1 MAIVQGGRYA
11 LLSLFHGIGNADD
24 DARVNTYTENILP
37 EGSLST
43 DFLLDGRNVD
53 ERTNKLFRSIENTP
67 EKRQSRK
74 LLTVYSTIQEA
85 ANELDVPVAVV
96 NCAFKLYSQCFTRMH
111 IRGKRSEVIVSSCL
125 YLACRMCSCYR
136 LLSEIC
142 DIVLAD
148 TRKVTRLSQVILS
161 ELNLTIPIPT
171 DEDYIRRY
179 CGVLVLPKEC
189 VDMALK
195 LVAAIKEGEY
205 PNTRGSAL
213 NAAVVLMATRVCEVE
228 SPPSLA
234 TVALIASKTQLN
246 VMRLYKAVYANCDA
260 VLVSVF
266 RDCPKMASKTILK
279 LVQKLDPKLL

>member
-1 MAIVQGGRYA
+1 MTRVIVKQSSSDLLEFHYVKTTNSQHSKDRPPSLFFLPKPIVSERCLYHTAGQTVPLEEVSKWRQYVGGVEEAVSLTMTTRRPCLYVLRTGAIAEHAFGRTRMAIVQGGRYV
-11 LLSLFHGIGNADD
+11 LLSMFHGIGNADD
-24 DARVNTYTENILP
+24 DARVNTYTESILP

-43 DFLLDGRNVD
+43 DFLLDGRNLD
-53 ERTNKLFRSIENTP
+53 ERTSKLFRSIENTS

-161 ELNLTIPIPT
+161 E
-171 DEDYIRRY
+171 
-179 CGVLVLPKEC
+179 
-189 VDMALK
+189 
-195 LVAAIKEGEY
+195 
-205 PNTRGSAL
+205 
-213 NAAVVLMATRVCEVE
+213 
-228 SPPSLA
+228 
-234 TVALIASKTQLN
+234 
-246 VMRLYKAVYANCDA
+246 
-260 VLVSVF
+260 
-266 RDCPKMASKTILK
+266 
-279 LVQKLDPKLL
+279 